1 MSTMN
6 LLIVGVGGQ
15 GTLLTSRII
24 GNMAL
29 HSGYDVKM
37 SEVHGMAQRG
47 GSVVTHVRYG
57 SHVPSPLIEPGKA
70 DIILAFEKLE
80 AYRWIHFLKE
90 GGTVIVNDQ
99 EIDPMPVIMGVS
111 QYPENLPKKI
121 NSRSGRFAIIH
132 ALDMAEQIGNT
143 KVVNTVLLGVLA
155 QYLEIPPETW
165 LKSIEE
171 TVPPK
176 TIEINQAAFSMGYT
190 AKQQV

>member
-1 MSTMN
+1 MNTMN
-6 LLIVGVGGQ
+6 ILIVGVGGQ

-24 GNMAL
+24 GNMAIR
-29 HSGYDVKM
+29 SGYDVKM

-99 EIDPMPVIMGVS
+99 EINPMPVIMGVS
-111 QYPENLPKKI
+111 PYPENLPEKI
-121 NSRSGRFAIIH
+121 SSHSKRFTLIH
-132 ALDMAEQIGNT
+132 ALDIAEQIGNI
-143 KVVNTVLLGVLA
+143 KVINTILLGVLA
-155 QYLEIPPETW
+155 QYLEIPKETW

-176 TIEINQAAFSMGYT
+176 TIEINQAAFSMGYS
-190 AKQQV
+190 AKQ